1 MNSYNSNKVQSVKWS
16 EHLKMPLET
25 IKEIIIKNWKK
36 CKSTRL
42 TINSI
47 QVKKHKIMLKI
58 LLDSRGVR
66 PSLLNLM
73 NWSSLLVDSVATK
86 TCRNTALIDRLGGT
100 KKRRTA
106 SQTSATHSFDTVTS
120 TWATLPAWS
129 SPLSLT
135 DATSPSHRSACHT
148 VKSSENI

>member
-1 MNSYNSNKVQSVKWS
+1 MNSNSGQKTQNNVKNSHGIEKWTPLFTKCNK
-16 EHLKMPLET
+16 L
-25 IKEIIIKNWKK
+25 
-36 CKSTRL
+36 
-42 TINSI
+42 
-47 QVKKHKIMLKI
+47 
-58 LLDSRGVR
+58 G
-66 PSLLNLM
+66 SLF
-73 NWSSLLVDSVATK
+73 VDSVATK

-135 DATSPSHRSACHT
+135 DATSH
-148 VKSSENI
+148 